1 MKMIFQKYLKNFVKN
16 NSQMNNV
23 MIISQIAYNNRF
35 NNKIIKMILIKIN
48 KIIQINLPKVTK
60 KMNYL
65 LRKHMKNGNN

>member
-1 MKMIFQKYLKNFVKN
+1 
-16 NSQMNNV
+16 MNNV

-35 NNKIIKMILIKIN
+35 NYKMIKMILIKTN

-65 LRKHMKNGNN
+65 LKKHMKNGNN